1 MLSDISK
8 QINQTRDYKSLNEKG
23 TKLSES
29 LDSISKR
36 FDKQSLDQ
44 TKIDYLYQVTE
55 KSIEQNAY
63 LYLILDR
70 FKVIESMY

>member
-1 MLSDISK
+1 MV
-8 QINQTRDYKSLNEKG
+8 
-23 TKLSES
+23 
-29 LDSISKR
+29 
-36 FDKQSLDQ
+36 DK

-70 FKVIESMY
+70 FKVIESMYQQAPSM